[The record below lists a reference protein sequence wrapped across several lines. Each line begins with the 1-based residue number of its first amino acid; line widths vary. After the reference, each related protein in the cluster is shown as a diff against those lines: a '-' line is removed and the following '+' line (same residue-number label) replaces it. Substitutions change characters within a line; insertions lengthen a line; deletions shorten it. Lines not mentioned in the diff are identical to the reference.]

1 MKDNIHP
8 EYYSSQVTCVCG
20 NTWTTKSTKSEIRV
34 DICSSCHPF
43 FTGTQKLLDTE
54 GRIEKF
60 NKRYGS
66 LAATAKKNLAS
77 NK

>member
-1 MKDNIHP
+1 MKQGLHP
-8 EYYSSQVTCVCG
+8 EYFEAQVTCVCG
-20 NTWTTKSTKSEIRV
+20 NSWKTKSTKKEIRV

-43 FTGTQKLLDTE
+43 FTGTQKLLDSE
-54 GRIEKF
+54 GRVEKF

-66 LAATAKKNLAS
+66 LAAAAKRTTTA